1 MRNINRFTGKKILI
15 TGGCGFIGSHL
26 AEELVKKNEVKVI
39 DNLVSG
45 SLSNIQKFKDNIDF
59 VNKDIRGDIKNEFDN
74 VDVVFHEAAQV
85 FINKSIENPHFD
97 ADVNILGTL
106 NVLEACRKKDVPKI
120 VFASSSSVY
129 GEPVTLPIKESHP
142 LNPVTPY
149 GLSKKVCEEYLE
161 IYSSLYDIKSVA
173 LRYFNVYG
181 KNQNPDLP
189 NAGVI
194 ALFVSHVA
202 KNEPVPIFGDGKFT
216 RDFIDVS
223 DVVRINILS
232 AMCNQDFAAIN
243 VGTGR
248 ETSLN
253 ELVETLESIV
263 NNPIKVVHLP
273 EREGDIS
280 RSVADIK
287 ASQEIVQFT
296 PQITLED
303 GLSRLLREVSP

>member
-1 MRNINRFTGKKILI
+1 M
-15 TGGCGFIGSHL
+15 
-26 AEELVKKNEVKVI
+26 
-39 DNLVSG
+39 
-45 SLSNIQKFKDNIDF
+45 
-59 VNKDIRGDIKNEFDN
+59 
-74 VDVVFHEAAQV
+74 VFHEAAQV

-97 ADVNILGTL
+97 ADVNILGTI

-142 LNPVTPY
+142 LKPVTPY

-194 ALFVSHVA
+194 ALFVSHVV

-232 AMCNQDFAAIN
+232 AMCKQDFAAIN

-248 ETSLN
+248 ELSLN
-253 ELVETLESIV
+253 ELVETLENIV

-296 PQITLED
+296 PQVTLED